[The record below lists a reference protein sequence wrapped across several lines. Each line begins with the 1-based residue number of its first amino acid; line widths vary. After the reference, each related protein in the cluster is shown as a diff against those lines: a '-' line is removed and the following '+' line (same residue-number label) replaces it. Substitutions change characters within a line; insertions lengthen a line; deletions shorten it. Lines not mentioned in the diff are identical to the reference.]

1 MATYERVNGVII
13 CRPNGKPAK
22 AAGKKPKADKKSEK

>member
-13 CRPNGKPAK
+13 YCPNGKPAME
-22 AAGKKPKADKKSEK
+22 ADKKPKADKNSGK

>member
-13 CRPNGKPAK
+13 YCPNGKPAK
-22 AAGKKPKADKKSEK
+22 KADKKPKADKNSGK